1 VLQHSDEANQQSPDK
16 EATVAKKQLTTK
28 FRLPKAKLL
37 LFTPTGKAVPMQP
50 ESEADR
56 VIRLAYPISYQL
68 FRETLSP
75 LQRADLAEM
84 IKTNPELRGHGFN
97 DTLRGRQH
105 NDIH

>member
-1 VLQHSDEANQQSPDK
+1 M
-16 EATVAKKQLTTK
+16 AKKQLTTK

-56 VIRLAYPISYQL
+56 VIRLAFPISYQL
-68 FRETLSP
+68 FRETLNP
-75 LQRADLAEM
+75 LERADMAEA
-84 IKTNPELRGHGFN
+84 IKTNPELRGTDSTTRLG
-97 DTLRGRQH
+97 GRQH